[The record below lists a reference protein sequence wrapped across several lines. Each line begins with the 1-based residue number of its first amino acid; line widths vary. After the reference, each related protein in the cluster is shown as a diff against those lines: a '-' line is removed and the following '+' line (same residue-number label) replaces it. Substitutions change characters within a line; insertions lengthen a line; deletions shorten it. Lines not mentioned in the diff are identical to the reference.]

1 MLRITKNLIDALHS
15 TPFSAFWDHLIT
27 TFEHHRLRCQIARSL
42 ELVHLARSNKSISV
56 LNIDNVCP
64 ALCVIYTL
72 IMHSWTIKIIS
83 FVFWWKFLFWQDSIR
98 LPNLHNSF
106 VSIWLFT
113 KDKHMY
119 SLSIKGR
126 KIMLKGPWSQ
136 QNVNH
141 DNMDGRTLQCMYG
154 SYSMKVMP

>member
-1 MLRITKNLIDALHS
+1 MKYNFERGQLTRCRMFTRATNYKNLIDALHS

-83 FVFWWKFLFWQDSIR
+83 FVFWWKFLFWQDSIK
-98 LPNLHNSF
+98 LPNSHNSF
-106 VSIWLFT
+106 VSIWLFCLQKT
-113 KDKHMY
+113 
-119 SLSIKGR
+119 SIC
-126 KIMLKGPWSQ
+126 I
-136 QNVNH
+136 H
-141 DNMDGRTLQCMYG
+141 
-154 SYSMKVMP
+154 